1 MWRWIV
7 VLLLAANALYF
18 AFGRGWL
25 APLGLAPA
33 VQRDPAR
40 LTQQVRP
47 QLLRVL
53 PPSTLGPPAPA
64 APAAPAASAAIPAT
78 SGDAASDATPAVA
91 LACLETDPLSD
102 DALPAAESLLAG
114 ALPARGW
121 VRVAQELPPQ
131 YAVVIG
137 PLAGREA
144 LQRKTEELARL
155 RVAAEPIKLAVDGA
169 NSNHVALGRYEQD
182 SAAQAALQSF
192 TQRGVRTARV
202 AMLRAAQPGARLRLD
217 NLAPDPAQALR
228 GLVSPALGASQ
239 RLRPCGALPPQP
251 NLAAR

>member
-25 APLGLAPA
+25 APLGLAPV

-53 PPSTLGPPAPA
+53 PPSAVGPPVPA
-64 APAAPAASAAIPAT
+64 APPASAAAPAT
-78 SGDAASDATPAVA
+78 SGNGASDATPAVA

-102 DALPAAESLLAG
+102 DALGAAESLLAT
-114 ALPARGW
+114 ALPTRGW
-121 VRVAQELPPQ
+121 VRVAQESPPQ

-137 PLAGREA
+137 PLAGRDA
-144 LQRKTEELARL
+144 LQKKVDELARL

-182 SAAQAALQSF
+182 SAAQAALQSVAL
-192 TQRGVRTARV
+192 RGVRTARV
-202 AMLRAAQPGARLRLD
+202 ALLRAAQPGARLRLD

-228 GLVSPALGASQ
+228 GLVSPSLGASQ
-239 RLRPCGALPPQP
+239 RLRPCAALPAPP

>member
-25 APLGLAPA
+25 APLGLAP
-33 VQRDPAR
+33 VMQRDPAR

-47 QLLRVL
+47 QQLRVL
-53 PPSTLGPPAPA
+53 PPSAVGPPAPPAPA
-64 APAAPAASAAIPAT
+64 ASATAPGT
-78 SGDAASDATPAVA
+78 SGDPASDATPAVA
-91 LACLETDPLSD
+91 LACLETDPLGD
-102 DALPAAESLLAG
+102 DALLAAESLLAG
-114 ALPARGW
+114 ALPTRAW

-144 LQRKTEELARL
+144 LQRKAEELARL

-169 NSNHVALGRYEQD
+169 NSSHVALGRYDQD
-182 SAAQAALQSF
+182 GAAQAALASL
-192 TQRGVRTARV
+192 TLRGVRTARV
-202 AMLRAAQPGARLRLD
+202 ALLRAAQPVTKLRLD

-239 RLRPCGALPPQP
+239 RLRPCGALPT
-251 NLAAR
+251 LAAR